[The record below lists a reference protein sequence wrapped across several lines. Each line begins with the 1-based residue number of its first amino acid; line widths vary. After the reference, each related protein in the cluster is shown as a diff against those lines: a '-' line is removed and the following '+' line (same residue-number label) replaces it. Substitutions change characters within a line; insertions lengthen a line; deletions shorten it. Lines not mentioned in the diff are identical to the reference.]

1 MAVQLA
7 FYDDWTFD
15 VPIEADGEIL
25 TLPGL
30 ERLLAVRPRLLL
42 LGDPGAGKST
52 ALRWLAHR
60 AVAARRADPLHTPA
74 PVLIALSHWSAGQ
87 TFADFMHAA
96 CPPGDDDDPARVAA
110 DLMVLLDGLNE
121 LGPAPEPRLREIAEW
136 LEAATPAQVVITSR
150 PPGPDSFD
158 VADLARAT
166 LRDLDPEHVRQVAE
180 HHLAGRATDFLD
192 QVGLSRLVHNPYLL
206 TAMLAVFEHDPAEP
220 LPADTGRLLGRLA
233 EARWERGRLREP
245 AVPPWPI
252 AVDAHIRLA
261 RAMGDD
267 AMGDNLTAAEVVSVF
282 VGETLPAASIAAGL
296 LVRDGEHIRFEHDL
310 LRAYFLAQALA
321 GVGADGFLMWCRAN
335 VAHWQAVAV
344 AWSGMSGQADEF
356 LTKLHW
362 TDGAELVGRGFVA
375 DPVTVRRHVQR
386 AMSDLFAGGWRTFPP
401 VMAALSRIGEPA
413 VPTLVAGLASASDE
427 QARARIAFVL
437 GRIGGADAVAALRP
451 MLRDTPGQP
460 RAQAWSALLSIGGPA
475 AHEALA
481 EWFGD
486 SEPGL
491 RAAAATALAEVERP
505 AREAELVRLADDD
518 DGRVRAAAITS
529 LGRIGARREAGVVA
543 RHAGDDDPQVRA
555 AVLAAFAAFGD
566 SAGRAQIGEAFADPD
581 ETVRVAAVGAAGNL
595 GADATAWLLV
605 ALCDACD
612 AVRAEAAL
620 ALAEAAGETPDVTV
634 VDNLV
639 DALCTGPENVCRAA
653 AAALARMGPAGRA
666 ALRAILGGDDP
677 ALWQTA
683 AEELLRGGWT
693 PRDGDEEVRVAVAL
707 HGWGGCL
714 RLGDAAI
721 PVLRNAL
728 RHADADR
735 RRGVARTLRSLR
747 WKPAGTDPD
756 LFRYYAGLVDWP
768 RQRRVDAVD
777 LVGFAAW
784 TAPPQVDGNPLR
796 ETARLLSAEADDGI
810 DETLLRAT
818 LDSDDPGERLLAT
831 VVAGWTSIGRD
842 ELIDNLRSA
851 GPGEPDLL
859 AVLTAQALGEQPSGA
874 GELADLLWHA
884 ADAAEATA
892 SRTFAEAVLVTAVQ
906 AVGRATEVTDVLEEI
921 PASALGA
928 DERLDLLDSLW
939 DAFGPDVAARL
950 GELSI
955 GEFLSVLSGVDR
967 ADLPAVSTLNFPL
980 VLWEMH
986 RRVAVLTT
994 VMLLVGMEREVVQR
1008 VLRAMW
1014 RTSPTAVRRVLD
1026 ATGTWAAPDFVA
1038 DVKRLATELEDEDPL
1053 GAEPADEVA
1062 GQAGSAPGG

>member
-15 VPIEADGEIL
+15 VPIEADGETL
-25 TLPGL
+25 QLPGL
-30 ERLLAVRPRLLL
+30 ERILAVRPRLLL
-42 LGDPGAGKST
+42 LGDPGAGKT
-52 ALRWLAHR
+52 TTLRWLA
-60 AVAARRADPLHTPA
+60 RRAALTRRTDPRRPPE
-74 PVLIALSHWSAGQ
+74 PVLVALSRWRAGQ
-87 TFADFMHAA
+87 TFADFMHVA
-96 CPPGDDDDPARVAA
+96 CPPGADDDPALVAA
-110 DLMVLLDGLNE
+110 DLMLLLDGLNE
-121 LGPAPEPRLREIAEW
+121 LGPAPESRLKEIAEW

-166 LRDLDPEHVRQVAE
+166 LRELEPEHVRQIAE
-180 HHLAGRATDFLD
+180 HHLADRAPEFLA
-192 QVGLSRLVHNPYLL
+192 QLRRSRLTRNPYLL
-206 TAMLAVFEHDPAEP
+206 NALLYVFEHDPAER
-220 LPADTGRLLGRLA
+220 LPDDAGHLLGRLA
-233 EARWERGRLREP
+233 QARWEQGRLRDST
-245 AVPPWPI
+245 VPPWSL
-252 AVDAHIRLA
+252 AVDSHIRLA

-267 AMGDNLTAAEVVSVF
+267 AMGNYLTPPDVVTIF
-282 VGETLPAASIAAGL
+282 VGETLPAASVAAGV
-296 LVRDGEHIRFEHDL
+296 LVRDGECVRFEHDL
-310 LRAYFLAQALA
+310 LRAYFLAEALA
-321 GVGADGFLMWCRAN
+321 GVGADGFLTWCRAN

-344 AWSGMSGQADEF
+344 AWSGLSGQADEF

-362 TDGAELVGRGFVA
+362 TDGAELVGQGFVA

-413 VPTLVAGLASASDE
+413 VPTLVAGLVSASDE

-437 GRIGGADAVAALRP
+437 GRIGGPGAIAALRP

-460 RAQAWSALLSIGGPA
+460 RAQACSALLSIGGPV

-481 EWFGD
+481 EWFAD
-486 SEPGL
+486 PEPGL

-505 AREAELVRLADDD
+505 GREAELISLADDD
-518 DGRVRAAAITS
+518 EGRVRAAAITS
-529 LGRIGARREAGVVA
+529 LGAIGVRTAAGVVA
-543 RHAGDDDPQVRA
+543 RHAGDDDPEVRT
-555 AVLAAFAAFGD
+555 AVLTAFAAFGD
-566 SAGRAQIGEAFADPD
+566 SAGQMQIGEAFADP
-581 ETVRVAAVGAAGNL
+581 EEKVRVAAVRAAGNL
-595 GADATAWLLV
+595 GADATAWLLA
-605 ALCDACD
+605 ALADPSD
-612 AVRAEAAL
+612 TVRAEAAK
-620 ALAEAAGETPDVTV
+620 ALVEAAGETPDATV
-634 VDNLV
+634 VDNVV
-639 DALCTGPENVCRAA
+639 DALAAGPQPVCRAA
-653 AAALARMGPAGRA
+653 AAALAGMGPAGRA
-666 ALRAILGGDDP
+666 ALRAVLGGDDP
-677 ALWQTA
+677 ALWQTV
-683 AEELLRGGWT
+683 AEELIRSGWT
-693 PRDGDEEVRVAVAL
+693 PRDGDEEVRVAVAV

-721 PVLRNAL
+721 PELRRAL

-768 RQRRVDAVD
+768 RQRRIDAVD

-784 TAPPQVDGNPLR
+784 TAPPRVDGHPLR

-818 LDSDDPGERLLAT
+818 LDTDDAGERLLAT
-831 VVAGWTSIGRD
+831 VVAGWTRIGRN

-851 GPGEPDLL
+851 APDEPDLL
-859 AVLTAQALGEQPSGA
+859 AVLTAQALGEQPSGPD
-874 GELADLLWHA
+874 ELADLLWHA
-884 ADAAEATA
+884 ADAADASA
-892 SRTFAEAVLVTAVQ
+892 SRTFAEAVLVTAIQ
-906 AVGRATEVTDVLEEI
+906 AVGRATEVTDVLDEV

-950 GELSI
+950 GELSV
-955 GEFLSVLSGVDR
+955 GEFLRSLSSVDR
-967 ADLPAVSTLNFPL
+967 DDLPAVSTLNFPL

-994 VMLLVGMEREVVQR
+994 VMFLVGVDREVVQR
-1008 VLRAMW
+1008 VLRSMW
-1014 RTSPTAVRRVLD
+1014 QISPTAVRRVMD
-1026 ATGTWAAPDFVA
+1026 ATGTWAATDFVA
-1038 DVKRLATELEDEDPL
+1038 EVKRLATEIEDQDPDPD
-1053 GAEPADEVA
+1053 A
-1062 GQAGSAPGG
+1062 